1 MALGGAVAIFPEANY
16 GPKEGELLPFH
27 KGFAHFA
34 IKAGVPVVP
43 VALSGTKDL
52 WFRKRIKVII
62 GPALPTRGADPA
74 ALTELAFQRVSEMLP
89 PYVEPPGRKLLRKKL
104 THLF

>member
-1 MALGGAVAIFPEANY
+1 M
-16 GPKEGELLPFH
+16 PFK

-34 IKAGVPVVP
+34 IKAAVPVIP

-52 WFRKRIKVII
+52 WFRKPVRVFI
-62 GPALPTRGADPA
+62 GKAIAPAGQTPES
-74 ALTELAFQRVSEMLP
+74 LTETAFQTIK
-89 PYVEPPGRKLLRKKL
+89 KLLPEYKEPAGRQLLRSRL